1 MLSSPSAKPAA
12 RNEMP
17 TTTVV
22 ANLNAPKRFALAASL
37 LHTRALLSLATP
49 CHGRG
54 AAMLR

>member
-12 RNEMP
+12 FNEMP

-22 ANLNAPKRFALAASL
+22 AKPVARQRFALAASL